1 MMRSFEVFEPKTVK
15 EACSMLSKYGDQAK
29 VIAGGLSLL
38 LFIREKLYHPKYLVS
53 IMGIKG
59 LDYIR
64 YDEKKGLKIGAL
76 TTHRSIEDSPL
87 VKEKFPVMAETFHRV
102 GSMRIRNVGTIGGNL
117 CHADPRLDP
126 PPTLLALDAS
136 VKLVGPKSPRV
147 IKLENFFVNYYETV
161 LKQDEILTEINVPN
175 QPPRPAGAYMRFTTK
190 TNGDTPAVE
199 LAAIVTLDSKR
210 EALEN
215 VRIGLGALAPTAL
228 RARKTEA
235 FLKGKKFEEAI
246 LEEAAQIV
254 SQEVEPIGDLRGSEQ
269 YKREMVGVM
278 LKRGV
283 KIAYERARA

>member
-1 MMRSFEVFEPKTVK
+1 
-15 EACSMLSKYGDQAK
+15 
-29 VIAGGLSLL
+29 
-38 LFIREKLYHPKYLVS
+38 
-53 IMGIKG
+53 
-59 LDYIR
+59 
-64 YDEKKGLKIGAL
+64 
-76 TTHRSIEDSPL
+76 
-87 VKEKFPVMAETFHRV
+87 
-102 GSMRIRNVGTIGGNL
+102 
-117 CHADPRLDP
+117 LDP

-175 QPPRPAGAYMRFTTK
+175 QPPRTAGAYMRFTTK

>member
-1 MMRSFEVFEPKTVK
+1 MIRSFELLEPKTVK

-64 YDEKKGLKIGAL
+64 YDGKKGLRIGAL
-76 TTHRSIEDSPL
+76 TTHRSIENSP
-87 VKEKFPVMAETFHRV
+87 VIKENFSVMAETFHRV

-136 VKLVGPKSPRV
+136 VKVVGPKSQRV
-147 IKLENFFVNYYETV
+147 INLEDFFVNYYETV
-161 LKQDEILTEINVPN
+161 LKQDEILTEVSIPK
-175 QPPRPAGAYMRFTTK
+175 QPPRTAGAYMRFSTK
-190 TNGDTPAVE
+190 TNDDTPAVE
-199 LAAIVTLDSKR
+199 LAAVVTLDSKK
-210 EALEN
+210 EVLEN
-215 VRIGLGALAPTAL
+215 VKIGLGALAPTAI
-228 RARKTEA
+228 RAKKTEA
-235 FLKGKKFEEAI
+235 FLKGKKFKEDI
-246 LEEAAQIV
+246 LEEAGKIV
-254 SQEVEPIGDLRGSEQ
+254 SQEVEPIGDLRGSEE
-269 YKREMVGVM
+269 YKKEMVGVM

-283 KIAYERARA
+283 KIAYERAKA